1 MNFKQA
7 VEEMKKGK
15 KVRRKDWKDVWYAI
29 SSSGHFILRCTP
41 NFYNKNQTDTKIVD
55 LSVTDIEDILADD
68 WEIIQVEEEKKWW
81 KPEKRTQYYVIH
93 GDGDVERICYTNNP
107 SDNRAIFMGNCFKTE
122 EEAKFMVEKLKII
135 HELEKFAY
143 ENNEKEIDWNDVN
156 QTKYYLGMFQSDKI
170 IDVFFTYKWCYNPFN
185 IYFTSE
191 EIAEKAIETI
201 GEDRIK
207 KYYFGVNEDGRK

>member
-1 MNFKQA
+1 MNFKEA
-7 VEEMKKGK
+7 YKAMLNGK
-15 KVRRKDWKDVWYAI
+15 KVKRKDWKDVWYAI

-122 EEAKFMVEKLKII
+122 EEAKFMVEKLKVI
-135 HELEKFAY
+135 HELEVYAY
-143 ENNEKEIDWNDVN
+143 ENNTEKIDWNNEKQSKFFLYFD
-156 QTKYYLGMFQSDKI
+156 YYLKRVRITSCLNWL
-170 IDVFFTYKWCYNPFN
+170 YLPFN
-185 IYFTSE
+185 IYFNSE
-191 EIAEKAIETI
+191 KIAKRAIEAV

-207 KYYFGVNEDGRK
+207 KYYFNVEE

>member
-1 MNFKQA
+1 MYIDEVLDYLKC
-7 VEEMKKGK
+7 GK
-15 KVRRKDWKDVWYAI
+15 KIRRTIWP
-29 SSSGHFILRCTP
+29 SL
-41 NFYNKNQTDTKIVD
+41 FYLDKKEDD
-55 LSVTDIEDILADD
+55 RFLSVEDLLADD
-68 WEIIQVEEEKKWW
+68 WEVVAEKKKWW
-81 KPEKRTQYYVIH
+81 KPELDEKYYIICSCGSIDYNNYDCDDADKRII
-93 GDGDVERICYTNNP
+93 DI
-107 SDNRAIFMGNCFKTE
+107 GNCFQTE
-122 EEAKFMVEKLKII
+122 DQAEFMAEKLRVT

-170 IDVFFTYKWCYNPFN
+170 IDVFFTYKWCYTPFN

-191 EIAEKAIETI
+191 EIARKAIETI

>member
-1 MNFKQA
+1 MNFKEA
-7 VEEMKKGK
+7 YKAMLNGK
-15 KVRRKDWKDVWYAI
+15 KVKRKDWKDVWYAI

-55 LSVTDIEDILADD
+55 LSVTDIEDILAND
-68 WEIIQVEEEKKWW
+68 WEIIQEEEEKKWW

-122 EEAKFMVEKLKII
+122 EEAKFMVEKLKVI

-143 ENNEKEIDWNDVN
+143 ENNEEEIDWKNKT
-156 QTKYYLGMFQSDKI
+156 QCKYYLVYDTEDEELYVDYTAYSKRE
-170 IDVFFTYKWCYNPFN
+170 PFN
-185 IYFTSE
+185 IYFTSLR
-191 EIAEKAIETI
+191 IAEKAINTI
-201 GEDRIK
+201 GKDRIK
-207 KYYFGVNEDGRK
+207 KYFFNIK